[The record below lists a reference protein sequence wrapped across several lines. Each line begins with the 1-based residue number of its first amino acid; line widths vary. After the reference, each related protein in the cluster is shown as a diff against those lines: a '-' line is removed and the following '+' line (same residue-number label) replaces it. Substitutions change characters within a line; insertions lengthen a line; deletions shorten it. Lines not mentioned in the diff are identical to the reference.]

1 MGFSDLNNGSNSNGR
16 GSNKVE
22 VTTPSSVFGELLV
35 GQLIAN
41 AQGDFVFNINEQTF
55 TTSSFAGA
63 SVSQANGMCELTSG
77 TSASGSATVQL
88 RRGLEYR
95 PGLGSLCRSTA
106 LFDTPDAGNAM
117 FTGAGTAECG
127 YYVGYFGTSF
137 GILHSVSGSREIR
150 RLDITTGAATE
161 DVTVTLNG
169 NAIVIPVTGANSPE
183 QTAYQLATRA
193 ADYSQLGTG
202 GWLADAQS
210 GSVYYISARSAEGLD
225 GAYSVAGANIVGAF
239 TQVQD
244 GEAQSNIF
252 IPSGSF
258 NIDRLDGTGPSG
270 MILDPQKGNVYQI
283 EFQYLGFGNAR
294 FSVEDP
300 NTGKLVP
307 FHMIKNANSRTSPVL
322 KNPNTFVLATSA
334 NIGGTTSKT
343 LRTVSMASFTQGD
356 VQKLDPK
363 FSKSWAISSVNQA
376 AYRPLALLKS
386 NRVFI
391 DQSNF
396 GEFDLLRASLSN
408 ETAGANGKTIT
419 IGFFLDATV
428 SGEVNYQYVN
438 ESSSIVSYAT
448 LDPATQT
455 IDNLA
460 NLAPFYE
467 VIVGPSGTQTDFLE
481 KLKLIFQIGR
491 QVLIA
496 IKTSGSASGTLS
508 INWFEQ
514 Q

>member
-22 VTTPSSVFGELLV
+22 VASPSSIFGEILV
-35 GQLIAN
+35 GQLVPN
-41 AQGDFVFNINEQTF
+41 AQGDFVSNINDQTF

-63 SVSQANGMCELTSG
+63 SVSQASGMCELSSG

-95 PGLGSLCRSTA
+95 PGLGSTMRSTA
-106 LFDTPDAGNAM
+106 IFDTPDAGNAM
-117 FTGAGTAECG
+117 FTGVGTAECG

-161 DVTVTLNG
+161 NVTVTLNG
-169 NAIVIPVTGANSPE
+169 SSIVAPVTGANSPE
-183 QTAYQLATRA
+183 QTAYQLAVRA

-225 GAYSVAGANIVGAF
+225 GAYSVAGSSIVGTF

-244 GEAQSNIF
+244 GQSQTNIF

-258 NIDRLDGTGPSG
+258 NIDKLDGTGPSG
-270 MILDPQKGNVYQI
+270 MILNPQKGNVYQI
-283 EFQYLGFGNAR
+283 EIQYLGFGNST
-294 FSVEDP
+294 FSIEDP
-300 NTGKLVP
+300 NTGRLVP
-307 FHMIKNANSRTSPVL
+307 FHVIKNANSRTSPVL
-322 KNPNTFVLATSA
+322 KNPNMFVLATSA
-334 NIGGTTSKT
+334 NIGGTTSRT
-343 LRTVSMASFTQGD
+343 LRTASMASFTQGKIE
-356 VQKLDPK
+356 KLDPK
-363 FSKSWAISSVNQA
+363 FSKSWAITSVNQPT
-376 AYRPLALLKS
+376 YRPLALVKS
-386 NRVFI
+386 NRVFL

-408 ETAGANGKTIT
+408 ETAGASSKTIT
-419 IGFFLDATV
+419 IGLFLDATV
-428 SGEVNYQYVN
+428 TGEVNYQYVN
-438 ESSSIVSYAT
+438 QSNSIVSYAT
-448 LDPATQT
+448 LAPATQT

-460 NLAPFYE
+460 NLTPFYE
-467 VIVGPSGTQTDFLE
+467 IIAGPSGTQTDFLE
-481 KLKLIFQIGR
+481 SLKLVFQIGR
-491 QVLIA
+491 EVLIA
-496 IKTSGSASGTLS
+496 VKTSGTASGTFAL
-508 INWFEQ
+508 NWFEQ